1 MTAVVVMAKA
11 PRPGAVKTRMCPP
24 LTAEQAAELAE
35 ACLASTLAAVAG
47 AAATRRV
54 LVLDGPAG
62 PWLPDGFELLTP
74 RGHGLSERLAAA
86 FEDIG
91 EAALAIGMDTPQVTA
106 ELLDE
111 AMDRARRTPAVD
123 AVLGPADDGG
133 YWAIGL
139 RRADRRVFE
148 AVPMSAPDTCARQRA
163 RLDKLGLAVGRAPLA
178 SGRRP
183 RAGRPRG
190 RRRDGPLALLRRGR
204 APAAVDPKATL
215 GACPDEAPAHVT
227 APAPCGCSG

>member
-24 LTAEQAAELAE
+24 LAAEQAAELAE
-35 ACLASTLAAVAG
+35 ACLASTLAAVAR

-62 PWLPDGFELLTP
+62 PWLSDGFELLTA

-106 ELLDE
+106 ELLDG
-111 AMDRARRTPAVD
+111 AIGSARRP
-123 AVLGPADDGG
+123 
-133 YWAIGL
+133 
-139 RRADRRVFE
+139 
-148 AVPMSAPDTCARQRA
+148 
-163 RLDKLGLAVGRAPLA
+163 
-178 SGRRP
+178 GRRCGA
-183 RAGRPRG
+183 RTRG
-190 RRRDGPLALLRRGR
+190 RRRLLGDR
-204 APAAVDPKATL
+204 PAA
-215 GACPDEAPAHVT
+215 G
-227 APAPCGCSG
+227 

>member
-35 ACLASTLAAVAG
+35 ACLASTLAAVAR

-86 FEDIG
+86 FDDIG
-91 EAALAIGMDTPQVTA
+91 EATLAIGMDTPQVTA
-106 ELLDE
+106 ELLDG
-111 AMDRARRTPAVD
+111 AMGRLGDPAVD

-148 AVPMSAPDTCARQRA
+148 AVPMSAPDTCTRQRA
-163 RLDKLGLAVGRAPLA
+163 RLDKLGLAVADLPRLRDVDRVPDARAVA
-178 SGRRP
+178 
-183 RAGRPRG
+183 AAM
-190 RRRDGPLALLRRGR
+190 GPSPFSDVVARLLG
-204 APAAVDPKATL
+204 
-215 GACPDEAPAHVT
+215 
-227 APAPCGCSG
+227 